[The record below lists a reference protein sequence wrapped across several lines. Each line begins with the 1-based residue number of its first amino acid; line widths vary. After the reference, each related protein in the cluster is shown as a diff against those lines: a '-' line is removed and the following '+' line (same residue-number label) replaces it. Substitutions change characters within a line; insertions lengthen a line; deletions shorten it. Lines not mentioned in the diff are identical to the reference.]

1 MIIETIDY
9 ISQMKMQLSHAIQ
22 NYDRLEIQLD
32 DQDVYDLQSVYANLI
47 ETMQDVRAICSKP
60 FHS

>member
-1 MIIETIDY
+1 MIIEAIDY
-9 ISQMKMQLSHAIQ
+9 ISQMKMQLSNAIQ

-32 DQDVYDLQSVYANLI
+32 DQDVYDLQSFYANLI
-47 ETMQDVRAICSKP
+47 ENMQDVRAICSKP